1 MQLLSKF
8 FVCLWHTLMRNDFA
22 IEQSYQEFVT
32 IEEQKQKRKLEKK
45 AQRNIKSSLDNVY
58 HSFSNSRRPAP
69 SKSGLVYLGFP
80 IPIFIVHLNQVMV
93 GTKTVTKSSYLYGLF
108 VNCKTNKQVVATAEF
123 YLSLLDK
130 PSLWNDTL
138 TLWVRDREEQVKCEI
153 TALDNIT
160 NHIYMQ
166 TYARP
171 IAITDDLEPPTYKSL
186 EYSHTS
192 GDCKRIPEYF
202 VLCNTPLE
210 RHYTA
215 AWYMEHFCIPE
226 LPTNDTRTR
235 LTASVFTDLIKSNAS
250 DTPSQYQDTTLDQ
263 VLENVRYVNLRK
275 GAVSRTLLATL
286 KETHCVVYS
295 HIHTSKGTLTKKVTL
310 TWYDLA
316 SRLEE
321 GGKFD
326 LTDSVRTSPLVQ
338 SMIEELNT
346 YRDEY
351 EHTQIQGGAN
361 LSNFEEVM
369 YKTAVLITW
378 LKSQDRY

>member
-235 LTASVFTDLIKSNAS
+235 LTASVFADLIKSNAS

-286 KETHCVVYS
+286 KETHCVAYS
-295 HIHTSKGTLTKKVTL
+295 HSHTSKGTLTKKVTL

-378 LKSQDRY
+378 LKSQDHY